1 MQDAELME
9 SFKDAFARQAKQISF
24 LQGTL
29 AICWVALNYALTCCI
44 R

>member
-9 SFKDAFARQAKQISF
+9 SFKDAFARQAKQIAF

-29 AICWVALNYALTCCI
+29 YVGL